1 MRLPVQ
7 RAVEVCP
14 VEVAVS
20 VLGGTWK
27 LTLVKHLGEQQRRFG
42 ELGRLVPLANRKT
55 LTRQLRELE
64 EDGVVARTV
73 HAQVPPRV
81 EYSLTELGRSL
92 APVVA
97 AMDAWGEHFQRV
109 SAGQSPPSTASSAGT
124 SSIA

>member
-7 RAVEVCP
+7 RAIEVCS

-27 LTLVKHLGEQQRRFG
+27 LTLVKHLLGGTLRFG
-42 ELGRLVPLANRKT
+42 ELCRLLPLANTRT

-64 EDGVVARTV
+64 EDGILIRTV
-73 HAQVPPRV
+73 YPQVPPKV
-81 EYSLTELGRSL
+81 EYSLSELGESL

-97 AMDAWGEHFQRV
+97 AMDGWGAAFER
-109 SAGQSPPSTASSAGT
+109 SSTAR
-124 SSIA
+124 

>member
-7 RAVEVCP
+7 RAIEVCP

-27 LTLVKHLGEQQRRFG
+27 LTLVKHLGEGERRFG

-64 EDGVVARTV
+64 EDGIVTRTV

-81 EYSLTELGRSL
+81 EYALTELGRSL

-97 AMDAWGEHFQRV
+97 AMDAWGEHFQRAT
-109 SAGQSPPSTASSAGT
+109 AGRSPSSTASSTGT
-124 SSIA
+124 GSIA